1 MKATST
7 PTTTRCHGCRARVEG
22 AQHLLICDSCLDA
35 RLAQLERS
43 SGRPPR
49 WSRTFAFGDVLR
61 AAI

>member
-7 PTTTRCHGCRARVEG
+7 PTKCHSCRAQVEG

-43 SGRPPR
+43 LARPPR
-49 WSRTFAFGDVLR
+49 WNRAFAFGDVLR